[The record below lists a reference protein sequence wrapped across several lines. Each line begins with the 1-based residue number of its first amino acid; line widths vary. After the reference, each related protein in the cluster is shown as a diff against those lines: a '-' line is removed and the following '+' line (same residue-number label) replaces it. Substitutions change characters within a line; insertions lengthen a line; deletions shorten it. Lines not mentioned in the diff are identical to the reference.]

1 MTKRIICIFSDLLK
15 SPRTVGIS
23 GLEFWW
29 TWRVTILNSDFSFV
43 ILECNSGAHK
53 TLTEHDR
60 SVSYTGVVKCD
71 NTLAHN
77 WYRITGA
84 AGSQIPIFSVE
95 RKHCGTDAP
104 GWMIGDQPTVA
115 DGAVD
120 RRVCYNWPQ
129 DSCQYSNFILARNS
143 TGFYIYLLPKP
154 PRCNLRYCGYWGK
167 DSSCR
172 FTWYSVFFSFHS
184 PGLTSL
190 LFLFL
195 FEAHGALSKVLY
207 GKAPPRDP
215 TPYSF
220 IYHFSQKRY
229 PFRKPSIDKWYP
241 FHILVYNASSLQLL

>member
-43 ILECNSGAHK
+43 ILECNSGVYK

-115 DGAVD
+115 AGADPWFFLGGGALV
-120 RRVCYNWPQ
+120 
-129 DSCQYSNFILARNS
+129 SCS
-143 TGFYIYLLPKP
+143 TSTPI
-154 PRCNLRYCGYWGK
+154 NHV
-167 DSSCR
+167 
-172 FTWYSVFFSFHS
+172 VFF
-184 PGLTSL
+184 LQNTSC
-190 LFLFL
+190 
-195 FEAHGALSKVLY
+195 
-207 GKAPPRDP
+207 
-215 TPYSF
+215 
-220 IYHFSQKRY
+220 I
-229 PFRKPSIDKWYP
+229 RKPQVISGGVRTP
-241 FHILVYNASSLQLL
+241 FTLPLDPPLNAGHKLKRCYWLMYFLAGRDVNKEKSESETSKKATQLTQTLVICQRKNNFLRWLNKL

>member
-43 ILECNSGAHK
+43 ILECNSGVYK

-115 DGAVD
+115 AGADPWFFLGGGALV
-120 RRVCYNWPQ
+120 
-129 DSCQYSNFILARNS
+129 SCS
-143 TGFYIYLLPKP
+143 TSTPI
-154 PRCNLRYCGYWGK
+154 NHI
-167 DSSCR
+167 
-172 FTWYSVFFSFHS
+172 VFFFGRIPVVLENRGSSQGRVRTPCTLPLDPPLTYTLHRAWRLWFGEAWVRSLDDISDMKSFS
-184 PGLTSL
+184 W
-190 LFLFL
+190 
-195 FEAHGALSKVLY
+195 EKNN
-207 GKAPPRDP
+207 K
-215 TPYSF
+215 
-220 IYHFSQKRY
+220 KKY
-229 PFRKPSIDKWYP
+229 P
-241 FHILVYNASSLQLL
+241 ILEVRWREH

>member
-1 MTKRIICIFSDLLK
+1 M
-15 SPRTVGIS
+15 
-23 GLEFWW
+23 
-29 TWRVTILNSDFSFV
+29 TILKSDFSFV
-43 ILECNSGAHK
+43 ILECNSGVYK

-71 NTLAHN
+71 KTLAHN

-115 DGAVD
+115 DGAVA
-120 RRVCYNWPQ
+120 RQVCYRGP
-129 DSCQYSNFILARNS
+129 DYTCQYNNFILARNC

-154 PRCNLRYCGYWGK
+154 PRCNLRYCGSHWGK
-167 DSSCR
+167 DSSYR

-195 FEAHGALSKVLY
+195 FEARGALSKVLY
-207 GKAPPRDP
+207 GEAPPRAP

-229 PFRKPSIDKWYP
+229 PFRIPSIDKWYP
-241 FHILVYNASSLQLL
+241 FHIIVYNAASLQTAVTASSFKSE

>member
-1 MTKRIICIFSDLLK
+1 MSILK
-15 SPRTVGIS
+15 G
-23 GLEFWW
+23 
-29 TWRVTILNSDFSFV
+29 DFSFV
-43 ILECNSGAHK
+43 ILECNSDVYK
-53 TLTEHDR
+53 TLTEYDR
-60 SVSYTGVVKCD
+60 SVSYSGVVKCD

-84 AGSQIPIFSVE
+84 AGSQIPIFSVK

-120 RRVCYNWPQ
+120 RQVCYHGPD
-129 DSCQYSNFILARNS
+129 DSCQYNNFILARNC

-154 PRCNLRYCGYWGK
+154 PRCNLRYCGCCWGK
-167 DSSCR
+167 DSSYR

-195 FEAHGALSKVLY
+195 FEALSK
-207 GKAPPRDP
+207 GSQQ
-215 TPYSF
+215 SF
-220 IYHFSQKRY
+220 IRRGSSPRSNPLLFYI
-229 PFRKPSIDKWYP
+229 PFFAEKVPLSYTFYWQMVP
-241 FHILVYNASSLQLL
+241 LSHNSLQRCIPSNCCNCIVF

>member
-15 SPRTVGIS
+15 SPKTVGIS
-23 GLEFWW
+23 DLEFWW

-43 ILECNSGAHK
+43 ILECNSGVYK

-71 NTLAHN
+71 NTLADN

-115 DGAVD
+115 EGAVA
-120 RRVCYNWPQ
+120 RKVCYHGP
-129 DSCQYSNFILARNS
+129 DYRCQYSNFILARNC

-167 DSSCR
+167 
-172 FTWYSVFFSFHS
+172 
-184 PGLTSL
+184 
-190 LFLFL
+190 
-195 FEAHGALSKVLY
+195 
-207 GKAPPRDP
+207 
-215 TPYSF
+215 
-220 IYHFSQKRY
+220 
-229 PFRKPSIDKWYP
+229 
-241 FHILVYNASSLQLL
+241 AS